1 MGLSRTVVP
10 KVAMIVAGGRGTRL
24 LPFTTSIPKP
34 MLPFCGAPFL
44 EGVGRRLAAQG
55 VQRLLL
61 VVGADPAPF
70 DPLIAALSA
79 TGVRVEMVPEPTPLD
94 TAGGVRRA
102 SLGLDEPFF
111 VLNGDILSDL
121 DVTALASHHHAQG
134 AAISLALTRV
144 EDTSA
149 YGVCVCEGGRI
160 IAFVEKPAPGTL
172 PGQDA
177 INAGTYLIEPG
188 VLESFPDGPLSFE
201 RTVFPELLVRGR
213 VVGGLVTAG
222 VWSDLGTPERLLDG
236 QRIVLDGGSDW
247 PVATELVERSPGV
260 HVARS
265 ATIDPDA
272 RLVGPV
278 RIGPGC
284 AVAAMAQVGPHTVLE
299 ADVDVA
305 SGAHVSGSLLAS
317 GVRVGAYAVL
327 DRALVATGARI
338 GEHARLA
345 AHAVLGP
352 DEHLPANTALG
363 GGERRPP
370 RDVT

>member
-1 MGLSRTVVP
+1 VSGPVVP

-70 DPLIAALSA
+70 LPLIAPLSRI
-79 TGVRVEMVPEPTPLD
+79 GMRVDVVPEPLPLD
-94 TAGGVRRA
+94 TAGGVRLA
-102 SLGLDEPFF
+102 SLALDEPFF

-121 DVTALASHHHAQG
+121 DVTALAAHHHVQG
-134 AAISLALTRV
+134 AAVSLALTRV
-144 EDTSA
+144 GDTSA
-149 YGVCVCEGGRI
+149 YGVCVLEGGRI
-160 IAFVEKPAPGTL
+160 SAFVEKPAPGTL

-201 RTVFPELLVRGR
+201 RTVFPELLERGR
-213 VVGGLVTAG
+213 TIGGLVTAG
-222 VWSDLGTPERLLDG
+222 IWSDLGTPERLLDG

-260 HVARS
+260 HVAPS
-265 ATIDPDA
+265 ASIDPGA

-284 AVAAMAQVGPHTVLE
+284 VVAAMAQVGPHTVLE
-299 ADVDVA
+299 ADVHIA

-317 GVRVGAYAVL
+317 GVSVGAHAAL
-327 DRALVATGARI
+327 DRALVAAGARI
-338 GEHARLA
+338 GEHARLD

-352 DEHLPANTALG
+352 AEHLPAGTALG
-363 GGERRPP
+363 SGERRPP

>member
-1 MGLSRTVVP
+1 
-10 KVAMIVAGGRGTRL
+10 MIVAGGRGTRL
-24 LPFTTSIPKP
+24 LPFTTSVPKP

-61 VVGADPAPF
+61 IVGADPAPF
-70 DPLIAALSA
+70 LPLVAALSA
-79 TGVRVEMVPEPTPLD
+79 IGMRLEMVPEPTPLD
-94 TAGGVRRA
+94 TAGGVRLASRA
-102 SLGLDEPFF
+102 LDEPFF

-121 DVTALASHHHAQG
+121 DVTALAAHHQAQG
-134 AAISLALTRV
+134 AAVSLALTRV
-144 EDTSA
+144 TDTSA
-149 YGVCVCEGGRI
+149 YGVCIRDGGRI
-160 IAFVEKPAPGTL
+160 SAFVEKPALGTL

-177 INAGTYLIEPG
+177 INAGIYLIEPG
-188 VLESFPDGPLSFE
+188 VLESFSDGPLSFE
-201 RTVFPELLVRGR
+201 RTVFPELLARGR
-213 VVGGLVTAG
+213 VIGGLVSDG

-247 PVATELVERSPGV
+247 PMATELVEGSLGV

-284 AVAAMAQVGPHTVLE
+284 AVAATAQVGPHTVLE

-305 SGAHVSGSLLAS
+305 SGAHISGSLLAR
-317 GVRVGAYAVL
+317 GVSVGAQAVL
-327 DRALVATGARI
+327 DRALIAAGASIGAR
-338 GEHARLA
+338 ARLA
-345 AHAVLGP
+345 AHTVLGP
-352 DEHLPANTALG
+352 DEYLPEGTELES
-363 GGERRPP
+363 GERRPSP
-370 RDVT
+370 GVTNDAT